1 MQIAKVLGTVVSTH
15 KTRSLTG
22 VKLILI
28 QFLDAQGEPLP
39 QYEVAG
45 DVVGAGIDE
54 WVLVSRG
61 SAARIDDGQER
72 RPLDAMVVGIIDTIT
87 VENRKLYSKKDEDR
101 RLNTFLPN

>member
-28 QFLDAQGEPLP
+28 QFMDAQGQPLP

-45 DVVGAGIDE
+45 DIVGAGFDE

-61 SAARIDDGQER
+61 SAARIDDGQES
-72 RPLDAMVVGIIDTIT
+72 RPLDAMVVGIIDTVT
-87 VENRKLYSKKDEDR
+87 VENRKLYSKRDEYHR
-101 RLNTFLPN
+101 